1 MSYSSLLSLAA
12 SGESSS
18 SLEIMTSQFAQFHS
32 GRKEASITTSSSP
45 TSNSIVETALL
56 NSNGRHRDKIC
67 AKLAASSSVPSHSS
81 DNEFSVSATS
91 GSTAPISSSTGSSTP
106 VSSTPVTSLFAPA
119 DALTV
124 LGSGSMETGS
134 GAGKNLLPALTKT
147 DFRQSGELKAKS
159 DQTSIR
165 VETVEWHM
173 LDKRKFYPMS
183 TSCSFM
189 IRGMLYPFTLIKTR
203 IQIQE
208 QTEMYKGTW
217 DALRKIHASEGVSG
231 FYRGFWV
238 NSIQVFSGIFYISTY
253 EGVRHLLAR
262 QFDVHDLVIR
272 AFVGG
277 LCASVVGQMITVPF
291 DVVSQHMMLI
301 GGDQNKGPKKL
312 KIARHDAIHV
322 PPEALKTRF
331 GAFQTIVKEIRARH
345 GISGYYRGYW
355 ISIGTYAP
363 NSALWWGFYH
373 WYIDMLSQ
381 VLPVAVPALMVQSC
395 SAPAAGL
402 SAAVLTNPI
411 DVVRARVQVE
421 GNCTAKE
428 AVKRLWQEE
437 RYRMFTKGLSAR
449 FIQSSFF
456 SFLIILGYETVKRLS
471 LKEEYK
477 NSVPW

>member
-67 AKLAASSSVPSHSS
+67 AKLAGPSVSISTLNDASNSQIIDSYRLGISNFVGTASSSVPSHSS

-203 IQIQE
+203 IQ
-208 QTEMYKGTW
+208 
-217 DALRKIHASEGVSG
+217 
-231 FYRGFWV
+231 
-238 NSIQVFSGIFYISTY
+238 
-253 EGVRHLLAR
+253 VRN
-262 QFDVHDLVIR
+262 F
-272 AFVGG
+272 
-277 LCASVVGQMITVPF
+277 
-291 DVVSQHMMLI
+291 
-301 GGDQNKGPKKL
+301 
-312 KIARHDAIHV
+312 
-322 PPEALKTRF
+322 
-331 GAFQTIVKEIRARH
+331 
-345 GISGYYRGYW
+345 
-355 ISIGTYAP
+355 
-363 NSALWWGFYH
+363 
-373 WYIDMLSQ
+373 
-381 VLPVAVPALMVQSC
+381 
-395 SAPAAGL
+395 
-402 SAAVLTNPI
+402 
-411 DVVRARVQVE
+411 
-421 GNCTAKE
+421 
-428 AVKRLWQEE
+428 
-437 RYRMFTKGLSAR
+437 
-449 FIQSSFF
+449 
-456 SFLIILGYETVKRLS
+456 RLS
-471 LKEEYK
+471 KLIY
-477 NSVPW
+477 NHVNIFMSNNAWHCVI